1 MHGDSSFLE
10 NSYTTIFASTHSF
23 PWPQNQDLEKE
34 FLPGTR
40 EPRLHTSEWR
50 GGADAE
56 LWEGQP

>member
-1 MHGDSSFLE
+1 M
-10 NSYTTIFASTHSF
+10 IFASTHSF

-34 FLPGTR
+34 FLPGS
-40 EPRLHTSEWR
+40 LHTSEWR